1 MLCFKLFMF
10 SSGQPYNVDVQVK
23 YKIMRN
29 IGLAFV
35 HMGQYQDALQ
45 TFTTVMEMVPDHQV
59 KRQKA
64 WSLVI
69 ELFFILCDGPADLM
83 TLMDMVPGHQV
94 KEAEGL
100 VIARELCV
108 SL

>member
-1 MLCFKLFMF
+1 MLCFKLYIF

-59 KRQKA
+59 KRLGH
-64 WSLVI
+64 WSLNCF
-69 ELFFILCDGPADLM
+69 LF
-83 TLMDMVPGHQV
+83 
-94 KEAEGL
+94 
-100 VIARELCV
+100 CV
-108 SL
+108 MALQT